1 MAALSLSREGDG
13 GSPPS
18 VAAVDVFGANF
29 SAEAIHAH
37 ALQSMLKIRP
47 NSRTAH
53 LRLNVMCGPTLK
65 ALLFRRS
72 RDRPPF

>member
-1 MAALSLSREGDG
+1 MAAALRPLQQSMSF
-13 GSPPS
+13 
-18 VAAVDVFGANF
+18 FGANF

-47 NSRTAH
+47 NSRAAH
-53 LRLNVMCGPTLK
+53 LPLNVMCGPTLK